1 MLQEDGL
8 NLWLSALR
16 NTTTIASVD
25 GAPALSDLIPSALG
39 LLADDKDVLGTTIN
53 IVESYI
59 FLDALGVIQVGSVF
73 VDSLVP
79 TKFCRYTVHSFSK
92 HSRGP

>member
-1 MLQEDGL
+1 LLTSSQTLQEDGL

-39 LLADDKDVLGTTIN
+39 LLADDKDILGTIIN

-59 FLDALGVIQVGSVF
+59 FLDALGVVQVGSVSI
-73 VDSLVP
+73 DSLVL
-79 TKFCRYTVHSFSK
+79 RSFADVWCISF
-92 HSRGP
+92 